1 MNRVLIVITLILFG
15 GLTAVAVWTD
25 GIVGIFSSI
34 VSSFGSAQI
43 FVDLVIALVL
53 VSVWMWQDA
62 KATGRNPLP
71 WIVAT
76 ILVGSFSP
84 LLYLLTRKSSEQ
96 VPKDS

>member
-1 MNRVLIVITLILFG
+1 MNRVLIVIPLMLFG

-25 GIVGIFSSI
+25 GILGIFSSI
-34 VSSFGSAQI
+34 VSSFGSTQI

-62 KATGRNPLP
+62 KATGRNALP

-84 LLYLLTRKSSEQ
+84 LLYLLIRKSSEQ
-96 VPKDS
+96 VTKES